1 MALELADRWVWDFW
15 FANDGGTYH
24 IFFLQA
30 PRSLGDPDLRHSNAS
45 VGHATSVDLVNW
57 TEIGTALAPGYAS
70 EWDDVAIW
78 TGSVI
83 KHDGRWWMFYT
94 GTSHKE
100 EGLIQRIGAAVSDDL
115 NLWIKHPSNPLL
127 YSHPYWYEQLDSRKW
142 HDQAWRD
149 PWVYQIEDGFEMLL
163 TARIDSGPRAQRGV
177 IGRAF
182 STDLTLWSA
191 ISPLTVPG
199 SFGQMEVS
207 QRLEVD
213 GDDLLL
219 FSCEP
224 EFIAAHSEIAG
235 GPRSNCYAL
244 WLDETGTPYPADNAV
259 ALDTPNWYSIRAV
272 KDPENRWV
280 VLGVEQD
287 DESGGFAGRIGDP
300 IPLDEVLPSSNPVE
314 DDEPGA

>member
-15 FANDGGTYH
+15 FAKDGGTYH

-30 PRSLGDPDLRHSNAS
+30 PRSLGDPDLRHRNAS
-45 VGHATSVDLVNW
+45 VGHATSVDLVTW
-57 TEIGTALAPGYAS
+57 TEVGTAIEAGYPGD
-70 EWDDVAIW
+70 WDDVAIW
-78 TGSVI
+78 TGSII

-127 YSHPYWYEQLDSRKW
+127 YSHPYWYEQLDSGKW

-149 PWVYQIEDGFEMLL
+149 PWVYQIEDGVEMLI
-163 TARIDSGPRAQRGV
+163 TARIDSGPSKERGV

-191 ISPLTVPG
+191 VSPLTAPG

-207 QRLEVD
+207 QRLHVD
-213 GDDLLL
+213 GADLLL

-224 EFIAAHSEIAG
+224 EFLGTRRAAAG
-235 GPRSNCYAL
+235 EPQSNCYAL
-244 WLDETGTPYPADNAV
+244 WLDGPGTPHPADNAI
-259 ALDTPNWYSIRAV
+259 ALDTPDWYSVRAV
-272 KDPENRWV
+272 KDPGDEWV

-287 DESGGFAGRIGDP
+287 VDTGGFAGRIGDP
-300 IPLDEVLPSSNPVE
+300 LPLDAVLPPSIRVASG
-314 DDEPGA
+314 D